1 MTISTLSRRSMPI
14 RRLTLGM
21 TLGILTLLTCS
32 SPALAH
38 HPLDGRLPANAF
50 EGLMSGMGHPVIGMD
65 HLAFVIAAGLVA
77 ALMRKGIMVPI
88 LFVLGS
94 LVGTGIHLQALDLPA
109 PEAIISASVLCFG
122 LVLAWGLQT
131 NVWLVGLMGAVAGVF
146 HGYAYGEAIVGA
158 EMTPTISYLL
168 GFVSIQLVISLVAW
182 NIGRWIQTKNQNN
195 GLLNLRFAGFV
206 LSGMGAA
213 FLSSVILG

>member
-1 MTISTLSRRSMPI
+1 MTISPQSQRNRLSRW
-14 RRLTLGM
+14 LGLV
-21 TLGILTLLTCS
+21 LGIITLLTCS
-32 SPALAH
+32 SPVLAH
-38 HPLDGRLPANAF
+38 HPLGGRLPANAF
-50 EGLMSGMGHPVIGMD
+50 EGFMSGMGHPVIGID

-77 ALMRKGIMVPI
+77 ALMRKGVMVPI

-94 LVGTGIHLQALDLPA
+94 LAGTGIHLQALDLPA
-109 PEAIISASVLCFG
+109 PEAFISASVLAFG
-122 LVLAWGLQT
+122 LVLARGLQT
-131 NVWLVGLMGAVAGVF
+131 HVWLISLLGTVAGIF

-158 EMTPTISYLL
+158 EMTPTLSYLL

-182 NIGRWIQTKNQNN
+182 TIGRAIQKSNQSQ

>member
-1 MTISTLSRRSMPI
+1 MTISTLSRSTMPS
-14 RRLTLGM
+14 RRLGLGI
-21 TLGILTLLTCS
+21 TLGIITLLTCS

-50 EGLMSGMGHPVIGMD
+50 EGFMSGMGHPVIGID

-77 ALMRKGIMVPI
+77 ALMRQGAMVPI

-94 LVGTGIHLQALDLPA
+94 LAGTGIHLQALDLPA
-109 PEAIISASVLCFG
+109 PEAFISASVLAFG
-122 LVLAWGLQT
+122 LILARGSQT
-131 NVWLVGLMGAVAGVF
+131 NVWLISLLGAFAGMF

-158 EMTPTISYLL
+158 EMTPTLSYLL
-168 GFVSIQLVISLVAW
+168 GFVSIQLAISLAAW
-182 NIGRWIQTKNQNN
+182 TIGRALQKKNQSQ

-206 LSGMGAA
+206 LSGMGAV
-213 FLSSVILG
+213 FLSSVVLG